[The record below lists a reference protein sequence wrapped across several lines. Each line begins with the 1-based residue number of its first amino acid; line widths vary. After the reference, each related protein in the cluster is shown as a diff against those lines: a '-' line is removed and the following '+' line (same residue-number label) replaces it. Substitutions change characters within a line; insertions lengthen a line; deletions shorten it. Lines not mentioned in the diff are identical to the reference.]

1 MKERE
6 TKFDIIAEYYQ
17 SHYVELI
24 AFVGKRIDYT
34 DEVED
39 IVQNIFVRLLLSD
52 KMISEITLPCL
63 VYTVARNLIY
73 DFWRHHRLINEYEHY
88 FKSTTSCG
96 NNDTL
101 SIYSANEIN
110 QILEKGIAL
119 LSDKKRHIYK
129 MCIYDGMKV
138 SEISKTLG
146 ENYKRVE
153 NYLGAARKEV
163 RQYVD
168 KMLA

>member
-1 MKERE
+1 
-6 TKFDIIAEYYQ
+6 
-17 SHYVELI
+17 
-24 AFVGKRIDYT
+24 
-34 DEVED
+34 
-39 IVQNIFVRLLLSD
+39 
-52 KMISEITLPCL
+52 
-63 VYTVARNLIY
+63 
-73 DFWRHHRLINEYEHY
+73 
-88 FKSTTSCG
+88 
-96 NNDTL
+96 
-101 SIYSANEIN
+101 
-110 QILEKGIAL
+110 
-119 LSDKKRHIYK
+119 

>member
-17 SHYVELI
+17 SHYAELI

-88 FKSTTSCG
+88 FKSATSG
-96 NNDTL
+96 SNNDTL

-119 LSDKKRHIYK
+119 LSDKKRNIYK
-129 MCIYDGMKV
+129 ICIYDGMKV
-138 SEISKTLG
+138 SEISEALG